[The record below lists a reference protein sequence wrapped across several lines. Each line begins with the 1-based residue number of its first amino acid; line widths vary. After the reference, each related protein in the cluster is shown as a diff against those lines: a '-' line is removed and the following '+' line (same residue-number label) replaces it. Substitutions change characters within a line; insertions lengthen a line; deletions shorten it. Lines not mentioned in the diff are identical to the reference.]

1 MILAP
6 PVEYLIHLSKKAF
19 DRLHCIFHFGT
30 ENGKDQLK
38 NTLHK
43 YDWEGGSGKIS
54 WRSRGRSGRLAN
66 FWLASSREASPP
78 NSVQQKV
85 AKHWTSKQ
93 PPKQSGLKEE
103 KTSLIRSVGQQLSVA
118 YLSNINFQIQN
129 KNTMLSSSV
138 FTKPISDHVK
148 TSVSDIPKSV
158 HFLRISPLFA
168 YNWVLKGDYKKR
180 CRILF
185 LHPCCSVCGGGVQ

>member
-1 MILAP
+1 MFLHWLSDILNIEEKPKKNRQATWLAMLNYKKIKKEMNDDISSTGWVSNP
-6 PVEYLIHLSKKAF
+6 SKKAF
-19 DRLHCIFHFGT
+19 DRLHCIFHFDT
-30 ENGKDQLK
+30 ENGEDQLK

-93 PPKQSGLKEE
+93 PPKQSKLKEE
-103 KTSLIRSVGQQLSVA
+103 KNIPNQVCWSSAMYGMHAWHICHI
-118 YLSNINFQIQN
+118 SNFKFKI
-129 KNTMLSSSV
+129 
-138 FTKPISDHVK
+138 K
-148 TSVSDIPKSV
+148 T
-158 HFLRISPLFA
+158 
-168 YNWVLKGDYKKR
+168 
-180 CRILF
+180 
-185 LHPCCSVCGGGVQ
+185 Q